1 MTWETILKRGIGIT
15 KNAFAHALE
24 FMQNSGISGEYIT
37 SKELYYN
44 LRDALKALS
53 QDSRGNQLKRG
64 FMVSHKAASNLESA
78 SPQKLIYFA
87 IRELGVP
94 EKNKT
99 IWLSQAR
106 RNTGAKGQLY
116 FKIPTKDEWKNP
128 FR

>member
-1 MTWETILKRGIGIT
+1 MAWETILKRGIGIT
-15 KNAFAHALE
+15 KNAFAYALE
-24 FMQNSGISGEYIT
+24 FMQNAGMVGEEIT
-37 SKELYYN
+37 SKQLYYN
-44 LRDALKALS
+44 LRNALEVLS
-53 QDSRGNQLKRG
+53 QGSRESQLERG

-94 EKNKT
+94 EENK
-99 IWLSQAR
+99 IELRGPLRASRKA
-106 RNTGAKGQLY
+106 QLF